1 MRKRWRHNARQSGE
15 GGLIDELLRNV
26 MATQH
31 LKVKLAAHHVHN
43 IVHIAILG
51 SVAIFML
58 NNITPKSSMANYHP
72 LHYLVKGSHCVN
84 NLTQIAGRTADP
96 WITPM
101 VVGVGHASKVPVTCE
116 PGLPQARGPTHGRCH
131 GAPRHEV

>member
-43 IVHIAILG
+43 IVHRAILG
-51 SVAIFML
+51 SVAMFML
-58 NNITPKSSMANYHP
+58 NNITLKSSMANYNIPVRENPITDSIEITHEPAGTTESKTSEAGLRCMTVMGHSRRFHDVRVTSAHP
-72 LHYLVKGSHCVN
+72 PKA
-84 NLTQIAGRTADP
+84 AG
-96 WITPM
+96 
-101 VVGVGHASKVPVTCE
+101 
-116 PGLPQARGPTHGRCH
+116 
-131 GAPRHEV
+131 

>member
-43 IVHIAILG
+43 IVHRAILG
-51 SVAIFML
+51 SVAMFML
-58 NNITPKSSMANYHP
+58 NNITPKSSMANYNIP
-72 LHYLVKGSHCVN
+72 VQEN
-84 NLTQIAGRTADP
+84 P
-96 WITPM
+96 ITDFIEITHERPAPPKARLPRL
-101 VVGVGHASKVPVTCE
+101 AS
-116 PGLPQARGPTHGRCH
+116 A
-131 GAPRHEV
+131 A

>member
-43 IVHIAILG
+43 IVHRAILG

-72 LHYLVKGSHCVN
+72 LHYLVVCEELGFRAI
-84 NLTQIAGRTADP
+84 LAGRL
-96 WITPM
+96 
-101 VVGVGHASKVPVTCE
+101 GR
-116 PGLPQARGPTHGRCH
+116 ARSGF
-131 GAPRHEV
+131 